1 MLSAMAVSLHDLR
14 AGIDVASRDGEKLGS
29 LKHMVLKRSDLTL
42 THIVVDIGFLRSGH
56 HLWEGGLGLDYDR
69 VLPVEEIHA
78 VSDKRLELR
87 LTAAEFKEMPEY
99 SEEHF
104 EDSHDLTPDDF
115 DISDVVVR
123 AQQLSGFLTNVSNA
137 WLVRKLNKPL
147 DTVDIVEGTDVWR
160 EHPHQKLGDIM
171 RLLFDPATDRLRAF
185 VIRRGVIFKQDVV
198 LPVRYVSELFDDL
211 VRVDLTDEELA
222 QLREYHEAEI

>member
-1 MLSAMAVSLHDLR
+1 MAVSLHDLR
-14 AGIDVASRDGEKLGS
+14 AGIDVVSRDGEKLGS

-56 HLWEGGLGLDYDR
+56 HLWEGGIGLDYDR
-69 VLPVEEIHA
+69 VVPVEEIHA
-78 VSDKRLELR
+78 VSDRRLELR
-87 LTAAEFKEMPEY
+87 LTAVEFKDMPEY
-99 SEEHF
+99 SQEYF
-104 EDSHDLTPDDF
+104 EYSHDLTPDDF

-147 DTVDIVEGTDVWR
+147 DAVDIVEGTDVWR

-185 VIRRGVIFKQDVV
+185 VIRRGVIFKQEVI
-198 LPVRYVSELFDDL
+198 LPVRYISELFDDV
-211 VRVDLTDEELA
+211 VRVDLTDDELS
-222 QLREYHEAEI
+222 QLREYHEAEA